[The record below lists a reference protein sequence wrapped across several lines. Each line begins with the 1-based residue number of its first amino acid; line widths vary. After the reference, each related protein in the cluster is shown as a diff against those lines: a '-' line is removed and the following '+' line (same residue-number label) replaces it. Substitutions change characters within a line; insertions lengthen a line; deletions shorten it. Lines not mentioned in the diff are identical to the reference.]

1 MIKAKPKPIE
11 EIIHEIKDLNKVLVA
26 GCNGCVT
33 VCEAGG
39 LKEVELLVS
48 ALRIYF
54 MKNNKHLEIDDT
66 SLTRQCD
73 KEYLQ
78 ELEDRIDRYDAVVSL
93 ACGAGVQL
101 MAEMY
106 GDKPIFPGV
115 DTCFIGITEE
125 QGVWTERCQA
135 CGQCILASTGGI
147 CPIARCAKRMLNGPC
162 GGSEN
167 GKCEISILVG
177 RDVDCGWHLI
187 YERLKRLG
195 QLERFGQPNEDK
207 DWTLSRDGG
216 PRIIVKED
224 SRV

>member
-11 EIIHEIKDLNKVLVA
+11 EIIHEIKDCSKVLVA

-39 LKEVELLVS
+39 LKEVELLTS

-54 MKNNKHLEIDDT
+54 MKNNKHMEVDET

-195 QLERFGQPNEDK
+195 QVQRFGQPNEDK

-224 SRV
+224 SKV